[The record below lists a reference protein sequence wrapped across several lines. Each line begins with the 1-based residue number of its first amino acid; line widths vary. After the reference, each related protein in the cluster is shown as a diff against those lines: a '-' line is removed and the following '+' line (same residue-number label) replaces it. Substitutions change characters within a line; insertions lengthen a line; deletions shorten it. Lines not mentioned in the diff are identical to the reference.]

1 MTGSKG
7 RYTNCTLSTASK
19 TFSLIRSA
27 LSSIFPAG
35 LSLTKPLAIPDL
47 GVAKAPIAKVPI
59 VSPRPFGP
67 SSPDIKGKLRNVTVV
82 KVCGITNAEDARV
95 AAEVGTDAVGLVF
108 AESPR
113 RVGVEEA
120 RRICLAL
127 PENVL
132 RVGVFVNS
140 KPEEVLVI
148 AREVGLDLAQLHGD
162 ETPEGVTAVRDG
174 GVKVMK
180 ALRVR
185 DAASL
190 EALDEYE
197 ADLFLLDAYSEQ
209 ARGGTGKRFDW
220 GLAKSLRGRDNIVVS
235 GGLGPENVR
244 EAVELFE
251 PYGVDASSSLE
262 DEPGRKND
270 ERVRRFVLAARD

>member
-1 MTGSKG
+1 
-7 RYTNCTLSTASK
+7 
-19 TFSLIRSA
+19 
-27 LSSIFPAG
+27 
-35 LSLTKPLAIPDL
+35 
-47 GVAKAPIAKVPI
+47 
-59 VSPRPFGP
+59 
-67 SSPDIKGKLRNVTVV
+67 VTVI
-82 KVCGITNAEDARV
+82 KVCGITNPGDARV
-95 AAEVGTDAVGLVF
+95 AAEAGADAVGLVF

-120 RRICLAL
+120 CEISIAL
-127 PENVL
+127 PDNVL
-132 RVGVFVNS
+132 KVGVFVNAE
-140 KPEEVLVI
+140 PEEVLGI
-148 AREVGLDLAQLHGD
+148 TREVGLDLAQLHGD
-162 ETPEGVTAVRDG
+162 ETPDTVTAVRDG
-174 GVKVMK
+174 GVRVMK

-190 EALDEYE
+190 EALEGYE
-197 ADLFLLDAYSEQ
+197 ADLFLLDAYSER

-220 GLAKSLRGRDNIVVS
+220 GLAKSLRGRGNIVVS

-262 DEPGRKND
+262 DEPGRKNG